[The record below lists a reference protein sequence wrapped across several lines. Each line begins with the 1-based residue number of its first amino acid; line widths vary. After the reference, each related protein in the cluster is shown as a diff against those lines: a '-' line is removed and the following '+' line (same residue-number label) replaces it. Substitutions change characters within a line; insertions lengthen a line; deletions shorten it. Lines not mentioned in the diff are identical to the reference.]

1 MHGFSPEGEDLIR
14 REALWNNKR
23 IISGDSPLIRRG
35 WEAKGICT
43 IHDICHPSEARLLSH
58 QELSAMY
65 NVRCSFL
72 DMLTLRLSI
81 PLEWRRSIS
90 ADWSPAPDPSERSG
104 VHILL
109 PGEQPMDILNASPKQ
124 LYRAFI
130 STLGHVSTASERWHN
145 HPDQSLKISNMDE
158 WMDLSAA
165 SVSFQGCQLNH
176 PLWDLPTADQ
186 RQPIRHLRALWTAGH
201 FASLLLRMSS
211 EQILLAVSL
220 LVAGES

>member
-1 MHGFSPEGEDLIR
+1 MDRAPNVAASLPSFIGCHNLKIYLAVKPRVPPPRFQHDRFYLNLFKTWDYMHGFSPEGEDLIR

-109 PGEQPMDILNASPKQ
+109 PGEQPMDVLNASPKQ

-165 SVSFQGCQLNH
+165 SVSFQG
-176 PLWDLPTADQ
+176 
-186 RQPIRHLRALWTAGH
+186 
-201 FASLLLRMSS
+201 
-211 EQILLAVSL
+211 
-220 LVAGES
+220 